1 MVIVGNFGESY
12 LKCKKS
18 FFFLQNKFML
28 TRKRQLIG
36 IAIYVLMI
44 DIKTKLFVP
53 GGNTFAA
60 MLVDS

>member
-1 MVIVGNFGESY
+1 
-12 LKCKKS
+12 
-18 FFFLQNKFML
+18 ML

-53 GGNTFAA
+53 GGNRFAA